1 MAIGLHPKIFVSYKR
16 KHPETKAVLEKLLP
30 LLYERH
36 YKILQDVDIKP
47 GDPWSGEL
55 FSWLLECSGAVALV
69 GKEPAKSEWCRREWW
84 FLRERNRA
92 TGLPVIPISVDG
104 TWDSAGILDQFQGA
118 RMSATLDGDWSL
130 FANLDVV
137 RPSPDDYLTA
147 HHAWLRHQYQDA
159 PLWGR
164 EPMSLRDTYVETECG
179 KLQWDEINRE
189 KDPCDPFADTD
200 ACGGRH
206 DLVATVLDLVRD
218 KNLREPIVVQ
228 GPPGSGKSA
237 FTLRLSNELLDAG
250 LKPVL
255 VRFRDLRLAT
265 FQNAGELI
273 EDGLRI
279 GPADEEP
286 LRSPDPI
293 ISPARL
299 DRKAQDLDIAETVF
313 ILDGWDEVSLTG
325 NASYQAQLTTWLP
338 KIREFITGRSGTQVR
353 LVITGRPSAE
363 VRASGFL
370 RAATPVL
377 TVRHMRPDGLEGF
390 ASRISTLLAERE
402 HDQPDDAW
410 ALDLARLDK
419 VFASYR
425 EWFEGDH
432 EKNDAP
438 GQMDVL
444 GSPLLAYLTFRTL
457 SAWEGDPETL
467 VTQPTALYKA
477 LIDTTVE
484 HAGKGTA
491 EEGMEGTVQ
500 RGGERLRY
508 LLQKVAA
515 VISILR
521 REAVSLTELDY
532 RLEDDQDFLKW
543 GADGGSRQRID
554 DTTRE
559 SVLHE
564 LVVNFYFKGGNTGVG
579 CEFLHKSFREY
590 LFAERIFDLLRQFHE
605 EHGDSPLKAPDV
617 AYWEEFREDS
627 VQFKASRALA
637 ALLAPQWMSAEV
649 QTHLFWLIEKDID
662 AETDRWVWLR
672 DLLLDVYIWWAEGV
686 HLRPQPRV
694 KKGARTWE
702 TAYIQRMIADA
713 LPYDP
718 NDKAEPFRSTG
729 LDAHLGEALLQIT
742 ALVHHHLL
750 DSPVAERG
758 REELRAYYCR
768 PDQPTRFRPGGEGHI
783 DKLFARINAAGW
795 RLPGRMAWKAR
806 LMSVDLHQADL
817 TGADLTGAELTGADL
832 TGADLTWAV
841 LLGAELTGAVL
852 TEAVLREANLTGAV
866 LIEVDL
872 SGAVLI
878 EAGLRGADLYRAG
891 LSEADLYR
899 ADLSGADLIEADLSG
914 AGLSGADLGG
924 AVLTE
929 AGLSGA
935 DLSGANLSGA
945 NLSGANLSGA
955 NLSEANLSGAE
966 LSGADLYGAN
976 LYGANL
982 RGADLLEADLHGAGL
997 SGANLSEADLIGA
1010 KLSGADLREADF
1022 RQVHM
1027 NSCRLQSADL
1037 TGTVGLTQDAVNA
1050 AHGNGETRLPDGLSR
1065 PDHWED

>member
-16 KHPETKAVLEKLLP
+16 KHPETNAVLQKLLP
-30 LLYERH
+30 LLHERPIQ
-36 YKILQDVDIKP
+36 ILQDVDIRP

-55 FSWLLECSGAVALV
+55 YSWLLECSGAVALV

-118 RMSATLDGDWSL
+118 RMSATLDGDWSP
-130 FANLDVV
+130 FENLDAAH
-137 RPSPDDYLTA
+137 PSPDDYLTA

-164 EPMSLRDTYVETECG
+164 EPMSLGDTYVETECG

-218 KNLREPIVVQ
+218 KSLREPIVVQ

-237 FTLRLSNELLDAG
+237 FTLRLSNDLLDAG

-293 ISPARL
+293 ISAARL

-410 ALDLARLDK
+410 TLDLARLDR
-419 VFASYR
+419 VFANYR
-425 EWFEGDH
+425 GWFANNRKTD
-432 EKNDAP
+432 DAP

-484 HAGKGTA
+484 HAGKGAA

-521 REAVSLTELDY
+521 REAVSFTELDY
-532 RLEDDQDFLKW
+532 RLEDDPDFLKW

-590 LFAERIFDLLRQFHE
+590 LFAERIFDLLRQFHDE
-605 EHGDSPLKAPDV
+605 YGDKLLPAPDV
-617 AYWEEFREDS
+617 EYWEEFREGS
-627 VQFKASRALA
+627 VQREASRALA
-637 ALLAPQWMSAEV
+637 ALLAPQWMTAEV
-649 QTHLFWLIEKDID
+649 QTQLFWLIEGDIE
-662 AETDRWVWLR
+662 AAPDRWIWLR

-686 HLRPQPRV
+686 HLRPQPR
-694 KKGARTWE
+694 KQKGARTWE
-702 TAYIQRMIADA
+702 VAHIHQMIADA

-718 NDKAEPFRSTG
+718 HDKAEPFRSTG
-729 LDAHLGEALLQIT
+729 LDAHLGEALMQIT

-750 DSPVAERG
+750 DRPVDIHA
-758 REELRAYYCR
+758 REGLRAHYCGT
-768 PDQPTRFRPGGEGHI
+768 DQPIRFRPGGEGHI
-783 DKLFARINAAGW
+783 EELFARINAAGW
-795 RLPGRMAWKAR
+795 RLPGLMAGNVR
-806 LMSVDLHQADL
+806 LMSVDLGLEDL
-817 TGADLTGAELTGADL
+817 AG
-832 TGADLTWAV
+832 
-841 LLGAELTGAVL
+841 
-852 TEAVLREANLTGAV
+852 AVLREADLRGADLREAFLYEADLRWADLREANLCEADLSRADLRETVLRRGADLREALLYEADLREADLYAADLREADLREADLRRANLREANLSRAV
-866 LIEVDL
+866 LREADLSRADLYLADL
-872 SGAVLI
+872 SGAVL
-878 EAGLRGADLYRAG
+878 RRAV
-891 LSEADLYR
+891 LHV
-899 ADLSGADLIEADLSG
+899 ADLSGTFLREAD
-914 AGLSGADLGG
+914 
-924 AVLTE
+924 
-929 AGLSGA
+929 
-935 DLSGANLSGA
+935 
-945 NLSGANLSGA
+945 
-955 NLSEANLSGAE
+955 
-966 LSGADLYGAN
+966 
-976 LYGANL
+976 
-982 RGADLLEADLHGAGL
+982 
-997 SGANLSEADLIGA
+997 
-1010 KLSGADLREADF
+1010 LSGADLREADL
-1022 RQVHM
+1022 READLSGAVLREADLSQVDLSGAVLRKADCRWV
-1027 NSCRLQSADL
+1027 NIDSCRLQSTDLAD
-1037 TGTVGLTQDAVNA
+1037 TIGLTQDAVNSA
-1050 AHGNGETRLPDGLSR
+1050 YGNSATKLPGGLSR